1 VDNWK
6 TIGLVVVS
14 LVLMLGGIV
23 AQCAKGDA
31 VNSPEQHQRSPSVGP

>member
-1 VDNWK
+1 VDSWK

-31 VNSPEQHQRSPSVGP
+31 VNGSEQHQRNPGVGP